1 MPRNLTRICRLA
13 ACELSF
19 IGRGIAGDG
28 VVPVAFCSASGI
40 GGMPGW
46 ISRAALKVSSGRRVV
61 ELEFVGSKV
70 GDFIFGSIS
79 GEDDVV

>member
-13 ACELSF
+13 ACKLSCV
-19 IGRGIAGDG
+19 GRGIAVNG
-28 VVPVAFCSASGI
+28 VAAVAFCPASGV

-46 ISRAALKVSSGRRVV
+46 SSRAALKVSSGRRVV